1 MELTWANRIT
11 ILRILLIAPFIS
23 CMLNI
28 NDPELADHTRF
39 LIRWS
44 AVAIFVLMA
53 VSDGLVGLLARRNG
67 QITRLGAF
75 LDPTADKLLIT
86 SACLLLATRHSG
98 VDGFLLPPTVVVLII
113 GKDILLFIGFLIV
126 FFLTGKLRV
135 VPVLA
140 GKVSTVLQLSMVAA
154 ILIAP
159 EVVSVF
165 SGWTYFVQFL
175 WWAAAVAALVA
186 TLVYIRL
193 GGKFI
198 EQYEQTSNAS
208 NGAHSLKQ

>member
-28 NDPELADHTRF
+28 NDPGFTSHTRF

-44 AVAIFVLMA
+44 AVAIFILMA
-53 VSDGLVGLLARRNG
+53 LSDGLDGLLARRNG
-67 QITRLGAF
+67 QITRLGEF

-86 SACLLLATRHSG
+86 SACLLLATKHSG
-98 VDGFLLPPTVVVLII
+98 VDGFLLPPTVVVFII
-113 GKDILLFIGFLIV
+113 GKDIFLFIGFLIV
-126 FFLTGKLRV
+126 FFLTGKLRI
-135 VPVLA
+135 VPALA
-140 GKVSTVLQLSMVAA
+140 GKVSTALQLIMVAA

-165 SGWTYFVQFL
+165 SGWAYFVQFL
-175 WWAAAVAALVA
+175 WWAAAIAAFVA

-193 GGKFI
+193 GAKFI
-198 EQYEQTSNAS
+198 EQYEQTP
-208 NGAHSLKQ
+208 NGSHPRKQ

>member
-28 NDPELADHTRF
+28 NAPEFTEHTRF

-44 AVAIFVLMA
+44 AVAIFILMS
-53 VSDGLVGLLARRNG
+53 VSDGIDGLLARRNG
-67 QITRLGAF
+67 QITRLGEF

-86 SACLLLATRHSG
+86 SACLLLATKHSG
-98 VDGFLLPPTVVVLII
+98 VNGFLLPPTVVVLII
-113 GKDILLFIGFLIV
+113 GKDVLLFIGFLIV
-126 FFLTGKLRV
+126 FFLTGKLRI
-135 VPVLA
+135 VPALA
-140 GKVSTVLQLSMVAA
+140 GKVSTALQLIMVAA

-165 SGWTYFVQFL
+165 PGWEYLVYFL
-175 WWAAAVAALVA
+175 WWAAAAAAFVA

-193 GGKFI
+193 GAQFI
-198 EQYEQTSNAS
+198 EQFEQTPD
-208 NGAHSLKQ
+208 GGK

>member
-23 CMLNI
+23 CLLNI
-28 NDPELADHTRF
+28 NAPEFTGHTRF

-44 AVAIFVLMA
+44 AVVIFIVMA
-53 VSDGLVGLLARRNG
+53 VSDGLDGLLARRNG
-67 QITRLGAF
+67 QITRLGEF

-86 SACLLLATRHSG
+86 SACVLLATQHSG
-98 VDGFLLPPTVVVLII
+98 IDGFLLPPTVVVLII

-140 GKVSTVLQLSMVAA
+140 GKVSTALQLIMVAA

-165 SGWTYFVQFL
+165 PGWAYFVRFL
-175 WWAAAVAALVA
+175 WWVAAGAALVA

-193 GGKFI
+193 GAKFI
-198 EQYEQTSNAS
+198 EQFEQTPN
-208 NGAHSLKQ
+208 SLHPRKQ